1 MRVPGGDAAM
11 RMSLCIDP
19 GRSWTQVLALAQRVD
34 SAGWHAVYVSDH
46 FMPHDPAGRA
56 ADGPVLECWTVLAA
70 LAAQTATVR
79 LGSLVLGNSYRH
91 PAVVAN
97 MAATLDQVSGGRLLL
112 GLGAGSQPNEHH
124 AYGIELLSPSE
135 RISRFAEGVEV
146 IASLLRSEHVT
157 FRGSYYSLDAARC
170 EPTSLQRPLPLLV
183 GGAGER
189 RSIPLAARFADAWHA
204 WTTPEQFRHKSR
216 VLDAAC
222 AAVGRDPADVRRLT
236 GQVLLVG

>member
-1 MRVPGGDAAM
+1 
-11 RMSLCIDP
+11 
-19 GRSWTQVLALAQRVD
+19 
-34 SAGWHAVYVSDH
+34 
-46 FMPHDPAGRA
+46 
-56 ADGPVLECWTVLAA
+56 
-70 LAAQTATVR
+70 
-79 LGSLVLGNSYRH
+79 
-91 PAVVAN
+91 

-183 GGAGER
+183 AGAGER

-236 GQVLLVG
+236 GQVLLVGARPTTDDDPDIIGSPSLVSERLAAYRDAGVDEFIARDHAHTPIERALESVSLLASRVLPSLSAS